1 MKTTWRRHI
10 AAVLLALF
18 SGGCGQPDRWSS
30 FEKVDYGDVPLKHE
44 EMVAVPADLQPR
56 PAAAG
61 EGPLALPDGGVLE
74 LGVEQA
80 IVFALRNN
88 RDLRVQQL
96 SPVITGTFEAIERG
110 VYDPE
115 LFADLE
121 YARQEG
127 SDTDRFDALD
137 SDAEEGYAA
146 TLGVR
151 RQLPTGTSVEA
162 AVEQSRSDDFSDP
175 TEQTARA
182 GISITQSLLRGL
194 GPAVNLVNI
203 RQAEL
208 ETAISVHEL
217 RGVIEA
223 LLADTEIAYWEYVLA
238 GQKIEIVER
247 SLAIAR
253 QQLDEIEQRIEV
265 GTLPRIEAAA
275 AHAQVARHEQALI
288 DAHSA
293 LTASRLR
300 LLRLINA
307 DEGRG
312 LDLEI
317 RALSGPAITP
327 MPIDDLADRLQLA
340 GQARSDLAE
349 ARLRLRQHRLE
360 TIATR
365 NGLLPRLDLFIALG
379 KTGYAESFSDSFRNL
394 DDSTVDLTAG
404 IRLSQR
410 LGNRQAEALDL
421 AARASRQQ
429 AAEAVAN
436 LEQIVALDVR
446 LAVNEAERARQ
457 QIDATRATRT
467 LQEKVLEAEQAR
479 FEVGASTALLVAQ
492 AQRDLVASSIDEVEA
507 VVNYRKALAAL
518 YLVEGSLPER
528 RGVGFGK

>member
-1 MKTTWRRHI
+1 M
-10 AAVLLALF
+10 LALF
-18 SGGCGQPDRWSS
+18 TGGCGQPDRWAS
-30 FEKVDYGDVPLKHE
+30 FEKIGYDDVPLKHE
-44 EMVAVPADLQPR
+44 EMIEVPADLQPQPVEER
-56 PAAAG
+56 PVAFA
-61 EGPLALPDGGVLE
+61 DGKVLE

-96 SPVITGTFEAIERG
+96 SPVIAGTFEAIERG
-110 VYDPE
+110 FYDPE

-121 YARQEG
+121 YARQES
-127 SDTDRFDALD
+127 SDTDRFGVLD
-137 SDAEEGYAA
+137 SDAEEGYVA

-151 RQLPTGTSVEA
+151 RQLPTGTLMEA

-194 GPAVNLVNI
+194 GPAVNLVSI

-208 ETAISVHEL
+208 ETAISIHEL
-217 RGVIEA
+217 RGVIDA

-238 GQKIEIVER
+238 GQKIDIVER

-275 AHAQVARHEQALI
+275 AHAEVARHEQALI
-288 DAHSA
+288 DARSA
-293 LTASRLR
+293 LEASRLR

-317 RALSGPAITP
+317 RAVSHPAITP
-327 MPIDDLADRLQLA
+327 LPIADLEDRLQLA
-340 GQARSDLAE
+340 GQSRPDLAE

-360 TIATR
+360 TIVTR

-379 KTGYAESFSDSFRNL
+379 KTGYAESFSDSFRNV

-404 IRLSQR
+404 IRLSHR
-410 LGNRQAEALDL
+410 LDNRQARALDL

-446 LAVNEAERARQ
+446 LGVNEAERARQ

-492 AQRDLVASSIDEVEA
+492 AQRDLLASSIDEVEA

-528 RGVGFGK
+528 RGVRLGK